1 MIQRLIEHTEM
12 RRILILLGIAGI
24 CAIVGAGIYAAA
36 MHAVTP
42 TRTNTP
48 VQYIES
54 PSGSAPGPR
63 S

>member
-1 MIQRLIEHTEM
+1 MIQKMLEHSEM

-42 TRTNTP
+42 TRTMAP
-48 VQYIES
+48 VPYVES
-54 PSGSAPGPR
+54 PSGIAPSYR
-63 S
+63 